1 MVDVSAGVTTSGGTG
16 AGDAAGE
23 LEAQLGSLAGLVE
36 STLQE
41 TAPGSPAHAGLLR
54 ISATAARARELL
66 ATLRAPRP
74 LSGGDPAAAVSR
86 GPTAP
91 RGDERVLLVEDEP
104 MVRSAHRRL
113 LSSLGYQVTA
123 VADGQEALQALRD
136 AAAPFD
142 LVMTDQTMPRLTG
155 IELAQ
160 ALRTERPGLPVLL
173 CSGFSDSPEE
183 AAAKEAGVAAC
194 LQKPIDRASLASVL
208 RLVLE
213 ARQGASRRP

>member
-1 MVDVSAGVTTSGGTG
+1 MVDVSAGGTTGGGT
-16 AGDAAGE
+16 APGDAAHE
-23 LEAQLGSLAGLVE
+23 LEAQLGSLAGLAE
-36 STLQE
+36 STLAE
-41 TAPGSPAHAGLLR
+41 TVPGSPAHAGLLR
-54 ISATAARARELL
+54 ILATAARARELL
-66 ATLRAPRP
+66 TTLRAPRP
-74 LSGGDPAAAVSR
+74 VSGGDPATAVGR

-142 LVMTDQTMPRLTG
+142 LVMTDQTMPHLTG
-155 IELAQ
+155 IELAR

-213 ARQGASRRP
+213 ARKAASRTP